1 MTNAQH
7 MPSLKS
13 MDLRIKGLDC
23 AECARHV
30 RQAVEAVPG
39 VASVDV
45 LMAAQKALIRFDPAQ
60 TDPAR
65 IRRAVEQAGY
75 ALEQQSADDA
85 GDTPLGDFSRRVLIL
100 FGGVFGTVL
109 FVVVVG
115 EWFGLLEAVT
125 RQVPWPLWLLV
136 IGLGGYPIFRNVVKA
151 AWQGRIIAHT
161 LMTFGMTAAIVVG
174 EWPAAAIVVFFMRI
188 GEYVESFAAERAR
201 HAVKA
206 LAALSPQTAR
216 VERNGVEIEVPV
228 EEVSIGEAVIVRP
241 GEKIPVDGEVI
252 GGQATVD
259 QSAITGESMPVEAAP
274 GTQVFASSIARLG
287 SLRIQT
293 LKIGADT
300 TFGRVVTL
308 VEEAESRRGEV
319 QRLADRFSS
328 YFLPIVLTIAALT
341 FFFTRNALATAA
353 VLVVACSCS
362 FALATPI
369 AMIASIGAAARQ
381 GILIKGGK
389 YLEILKRADV
399 LLIDKTGTLTLGRPQ
414 ITNIVPLDDLSAEE
428 ILSLAAAAERD
439 SEHPLA
445 EAVRLTAA
453 ARGVPVEKPQEFEAV
468 PGQGVRARIAGREVV
483 VGNSSMIP
491 EGARLPEAVDLLEQG
506 KTLLFVSLEGKIV
519 GMLAAADTIREEVP
533 AAFAQI
539 RALGLH
545 QVELITGDNPQA
557 AASLAK
563 PLGIAYRASLLPQDK
578 IAIVRAYQQQGHIVV
593 MVGDGVND
601 APAMAGA
608 TLGIAMGA
616 AGTDVAIETA
626 DIVLMGDDLEKV
638 DYVIHLGRRARRVVR
653 QNVWF
658 SVGWMALLVVIAT
671 VVGIPLTLAVVA
683 HEGSTLLVVMNGLRL
698 LGGGPHP
705 PVTPGYPAP
714 TRTAGAA
721 EEARA

>member
-1 MTNAQH
+1 

-85 GDTPLGDFSRRVLIL
+85 SDTPLGDFSRRVLIL

-174 EWPAAAIVVFFMRI
+174 EWPAATIVVFFMRI

-216 VERNGVEIEVPV
+216 VERNGVEIEVPA

-414 ITNIVPLDDLSAEE
+414 ITDIVPLDDLSAEE

-601 APAMAGA
+601 APALAQA
-608 TLGIAMGA
+608 DVGIAMGA
-616 AGTDVAIETA
+616 AGSDIAIEA
-626 DIVLMGDDLEKV
+626 A
-638 DYVIHLGRRARRVVR
+638 H
-653 QNVWF
+653 
-658 SVGWMALLVVIAT
+658 MALMREDWRLVPELFAISRRTLGVVHLNLGFTAVYNLAGLSLAAT
-671 VVGIPLTLAVVA
+671 GLLPLPLAAALQAIPDIGI
-683 HEGSTLLVVMNGLRL
+683 LLNSSRL
-698 LGGGPHP
+698 LKPYGNGN
-705 PVTPGYPAP
+705 VPA
-714 TRTAGAA
+714 A
-721 EEARA
+721 